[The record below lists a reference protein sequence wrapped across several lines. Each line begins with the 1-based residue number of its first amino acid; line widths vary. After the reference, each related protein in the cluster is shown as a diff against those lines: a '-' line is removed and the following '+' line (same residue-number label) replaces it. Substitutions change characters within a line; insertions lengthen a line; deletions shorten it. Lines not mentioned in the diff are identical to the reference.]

1 MSWVDYRWSRAQLG
15 AQLDKE
21 NAGDRVVLACAGDP
35 PFYGV
40 VMLAMARADTF
51 NLIPLK
57 AAWPDVWDEALARY
71 WTPFG
76 LLPSDPEPLKQKI
89 MGDSYGHVS
98 LERED
103 S

>member
-1 MSWVDYRWSRAQLG
+1 MSWIDYRWSRSQLG
-15 AQLDKE
+15 AKLDAKNE
-21 NAGDRVVLACAGDP
+21 GDRVVAAQAGDP

-40 VMLAMARADTF
+40 IMLAMARADTL
-51 NLIPLK
+51 NLARLRSVFP
-57 AAWPDVWDEALARY
+57 AQWDEALARY

-76 LLPSDPEPLKQKI
+76 LLETDPEPLKAKV
-89 MGDSYGHVS
+89 MGEHYKAVS